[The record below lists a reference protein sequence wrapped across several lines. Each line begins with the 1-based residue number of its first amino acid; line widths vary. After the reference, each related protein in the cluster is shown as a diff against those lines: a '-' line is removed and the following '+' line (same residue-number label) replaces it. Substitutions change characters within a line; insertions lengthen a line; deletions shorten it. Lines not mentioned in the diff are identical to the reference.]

1 MQSIC
6 IFDCMKMFLTAVIKV
21 EHASNDLLQSSQVKS
36 SMFYLGINK
45 YMFLALT

>member
-21 EHASNDLLQSSQVKS
+21 EHESNDLLQSDA
-36 SMFYLGINK
+36 Y
-45 YMFLALT
+45 FLLRNGMMTNTTR